1 MNYKFTTDWFSS
13 NEPTWKSLINEI
25 KPKRYLEI
33 GSYEGRSA
41 VFMIKTATHHQDL
54 YLHCIDTWEG
64 GVEHDKDS
72 MGAVESNFNHNMALA
87 TVETE
92 SKIHLTKMKEYSN
105 TALLKLHNQN
115 IEKFDFIYID
125 GSHQAP
131 DVLRDA
137 VLAFDLL
144 RVGGIM
150 IFDDY
155 TWAMEPLGSQDLVNS
170 PKLAIDSFLN
180 CYIRKFFII
189 RGPLYQLYLQK
200 IKE

>member
-1 MNYKFTTDWFSS
+1 MDYKFTTNWFSS
-13 NEPTWKSLINEI
+13 NEPMWKSLINET

-41 VFMIKTATHHQDL
+41 VFMIKNCNHHSDF
-54 YLHCIDTWEG
+54 YIHCIDTWEG
-64 GVEHDKDS
+64 GVEHNKNIMS
-72 MGAVESNFNHNMALA
+72 EVESNFNYNMSLA
-87 TVETE
+87 TLET
-92 SKIHLTKMKEYSN
+92 SSRVHLTKMKEYSN
-105 TALLKLHNQN
+105 TALLKLHQQAS
-115 IEKFDFIYID
+115 EKLDFIYVD

-144 RVGGIM
+144 KVGGILV
-150 IFDDY
+150 FDDY
-155 TWAMEPLGSQDLVNS
+155 TWSMEPMGSQDLVNS
-170 PKLAIDSFLN
+170 PKLAIDSFVN
-180 CYIRKFFII
+180 CYIRKFYIM